1 MRYPTV
7 NEGSVMPEAAGR
19 ILQGIAIQER
29 LAKQEAEAIA
39 EQESLIALQERN
51 EKEKLV
57 VLFLF
62 PNSQ

>member
-1 MRYPTV
+1 M
-7 NEGSVMPEAAGR
+7 NEGSVMAEAAGR

>member
-1 MRYPTV
+1 MA
-7 NEGSVMPEAAGR
+7 EAAGR